1 MGRAGGTKE
10 GEGDGLNSTLI
21 LVVVLVGQSVLVSV
35 SELLADP
42 ERFNGQPV
50 IVSGTISNYREGAT
64 SRGSRYYTFDLS
76 DGTETV
82 VVIAL
87 GEPPCQSGAVTVE
100 GTFERWATMSDSLDA
115 ITAQNVICLFREAL
129 NRVTGIRVW
138 GTHGHVSVE

>member
-1 MGRAGGTKE
+1 MTAI
-10 GEGDGLNSTLI
+10 LI
-21 LVVVLVGQSVLVSV
+21 LGLALASQAAPVSV

-50 IVSGTISNYREGAT
+50 IVSGTISSYREGAT

-87 GEPPCQSGAVTVE
+87 GEPPCRSGAVTVE
-100 GTFERWATMSDSLDA
+100 GTFERWATMSDSVDA
-115 ITAQNVICLFREAL
+115 ITAQNVICLLREAL
-129 NRVTGIRVW
+129 NRS
-138 GTHGHVSVE
+138 HGERAPGQPY